1 MSKVKSR
8 KMRGF
13 WGEYDPAKDVI
24 SLDIQLKNIARPS
37 RPAVYFHEDYHRWIA
52 EKGITLPEEEE
63 ELKCEIWS
71 LMCCKKSELS
81 YMERY
86 LKKNIVK
93 KFGKLSKEKILE
105 MKKFI

>member
-1 MSKVKSR
+1 MFKFKLR

-13 WGEYDPAKDVI
+13 WGEYNPTNDVI
-24 SLDIQLKNIARPS
+24 SLDKDLKKIARPS
-37 RPAVYFHEDYHRWIA
+37 KSAVLYHEEYHRWIA
-52 EKGITLPEEEE
+52 EREVRLSNNEE

-81 YMERY
+81 YMEIY
-86 LKKNIVK
+86 LKKSIIK